1 MNDYQNIL
9 KKIEKFKC
17 RPVCC
22 FGPTGPRGLPGL
34 IGPTGPQGVP
44 GLDGATGPTGPEGTV
59 PLRSAYL
66 VTFNGGQSIEV
77 LENNK
82 LPFTRKELDLTNL
95 VTLKDDNSLQFNI
108 EGYYKIT
115 FVISAYVPK
124 AGATFNPKTDFV
136 SVGFRLADT
145 DNIYIGASK
154 WINNETA
161 TQIVGHGI
169 IAVENTSNLYELIN
183 LSNRTIYL
191 NSPDIK
197 DIGSESYFTN
207 CFITVIIDYLGR
219 QGF

>member
-9 KKIEKFKC
+9 KKIEEFKC

-124 AGATFNPKTDFV
+124 AAATFNPKTDFV

-207 CFITVIIDYLGR
+207 SFITVIIDYLGR

>member
-1 MNDYQNIL
+1 M
-9 KKIEKFKC
+9 
-17 RPVCC
+17 
-22 FGPTGPRGLPGL
+22 
-34 IGPTGPQGVP
+34 IGPTGPQGIP

-207 CFITVIIDYLGR
+207 CFITLIIDYLGR